1 MLPLTDVQAAVV
13 RDPALT
19 VDVGC
24 DLWTDDGWVD
34 ISESFDPDGST
45 LEAGS
50 YRTIHRTCTVG
61 LSRQLDWGKDRIRL
75 RMSLTSRAGT
85 FEVVL
90 GVFVLST
97 PATVA
102 GEDPRTFTVEG
113 YDLLEFLNRPHGE
126 TFVATAGSGYLANA
140 RTLIEAAGLSV
151 SFVDETSDQTVGT
164 ARIWPIDEQTTTLN
178 IVNDLLAAVGFRG
191 LHMTRDG
198 VATSEP
204 YQAPADRGVEWE
216 YDATVDATTVGET
229 RTAIF
234 DFFDA
239 PNRLVAICDDPE
251 TTIPPVVLNNVDEG
265 VTSQTARGRVIPA
278 VLRFEAANAT
288 ALAARAREA
297 FDRMSRVAEEF
308 TVTVGP
314 NPAHFLHDIVR
325 FADPDLNVNRKCVVR
340 SFKLPLDGGDMTL
353 DMRAVDAINAEFTTI
368 TPPPAPSGVV
378 TELVEETV

>member
-1 MLPLTDVQAAVV
+1 MLTLTAAEAAIV
-13 RDPALT
+13 RDASVT

-24 DLWTDDGWVD
+24 DLWTTDGWLD
-34 ISESFDPDGST
+34 ISESLVPAGSS

-50 YRTIHRTCTVG
+50 YRTIHRTCTVS

-75 RMSLTSRAGT
+75 RMSLTSPSGT
-85 FEVVL
+85 FETVL

-97 PATVA
+97 PETVA
-102 GEDPRTFTVEG
+102 GEDPRTFKVEG

-126 TFVATAGSGYLANA
+126 TFVAAVGTGYLANA
-140 RTLIEAAGLSV
+140 RTLIEAAGLPV
-151 SFVDETSDQTVGT
+151 TFLDETADQTVTT

-251 TTIPPVVLNNVDEG
+251 KTIDPVVLNNVDEG
-265 VTSQTARGRVIPA
+265 ITSQTARGRVIPA
-278 VLRFEAANAT
+278 VLRFEAANAA
-288 ALAARAREA
+288 ALTARAVEA
-297 FDRMSRVAEEF
+297 FDRLSRVAEEF

-314 NPAHFLHDIVR
+314 NPAHFLHDVVR
-325 FADPDLNVNRKCVVR
+325 FADPDLAVNRKCVVR
-340 SFKLPLDGGDMTL
+340 SFRLPLDGGDMTL
-353 DMRAVDAINAEFTTI
+353 DMRAVDALNADFTTI